1 MSRSSSLACVV
12 AALAWFTGSGGAAAQ
27 ETRAEAIQQ
36 EKDAKA
42 ASLSTYE
49 PGFAEKMLNYVQ
61 EEASAPTIG
70 FYPVFDSIYTQS
82 AVSLGVGYR
91 YPFGD
96 TGAVV
101 LDSAYSL
108 RGFWRTR
115 ATLTLPKF
123 WHEKGVVELRG
134 FLLDAKKVRFYGVGD
149 DSRQDDLTYYGF
161 RGTDLLA
168 EFRYEPSRR
177 LAIGAHV
184 AFDNVNTRG
193 GGSGA
198 PSIDEVFTPD
208 EVPALGE
215 DPRYMRFRVFG
226 DYRWQEYKGYTRR
239 GGRASASMTTF
250 RELDDLPYDFT
261 RINLAVS
268 HHIPIYRENW
278 VLAFRGLASMT
289 TTPGEDQVPYFLLP
303 ALGESSDEFRGYSAL
318 RFRDTDR
325 LLLTGEYRWMAS
337 NYLDLVLFAD
347 AGKVASRT
355 ADLNFSNLTTAW
367 GVGARLHTPQDTVM
381 HLSAARGKEGWRFIF
396 GVGPVF

>member
-42 ASLSTYE
+42 ASLSTYK

-91 YPFGD
+91 KPFGD

-123 WHEKGVVELRG
+123 WHEKGIVEFRG

-149 DSRQDDLTYYGF
+149 DSRQADLTHYGVPRHRPPGRVPLRAF
-161 RGTDLLA
+161 Q
-168 EFRYEPSRR
+168 
-177 LAIGAHV
+177 AIG
-184 AFDNVNTRG
+184 D
-193 GGSGA
+193 SA
-198 PSIDEVFTPD
+198 PTS
-208 EVPALGE
+208 
-215 DPRYMRFRVFG
+215 R
-226 DYRWQEYKGYTRR
+226 
-239 GGRASASMTTF
+239 STT
-250 RELDDLPYDFT
+250 
-261 RINLAVS
+261 
-268 HHIPIYRENW
+268 
-278 VLAFRGLASMT
+278 
-289 TTPGEDQVPYFLLP
+289 
-303 ALGESSDEFRGYSAL
+303 
-318 RFRDTDR
+318 
-325 LLLTGEYRWMAS
+325 
-337 NYLDLVLFAD
+337 
-347 AGKVASRT
+347 
-355 ADLNFSNLTTAW
+355 
-367 GVGARLHTPQDTVM
+367 
-381 HLSAARGKEGWRFIF
+381 
-396 GVGPVF
+396 